1 MKCVMSMS
9 NEKFPL
15 ISVCMGVRY
24 RREDLSLLERS
35 IHSIQGQSY
44 SNWEFLICERDS
56 SPAAK
61 SRLSKFAQEDPRIRL
76 IDGTGTVGLAGQL
89 NRCIVEAKGDWIAR
103 MDDDDFSY
111 PQRLAAQMEY
121 LRENP
126 RVAFVGCIARLERD
140 GKLAGTRRLPPK
152 PAVRDFL
159 FVQPFLH
166 PTMLF
171 RRRALEAVGG
181 YCEESRCLG
190 CEDYDLLLRFYEA
203 GLAGGN
209 IQEPLFTYTLSSKGS
224 KKRTMALRWNEV
236 KTRYVRFR
244 ALGLLPGALPY
255 VIKPVI
261 VGLIPDL
268 VLIALKERKERLKS
282 R

>member
-1 MKCVMSMS
+1 MPTPDE
-9 NEKFPL
+9 NQPL

-24 RREDLSLLERS
+24 RREDLSLLERAIS
-35 IHSIQGQSY
+35 SIQAQTY

-56 SPAAK
+56 TPAAK
-61 SRLSKFAQEDPRIRL
+61 RRLSSFAQEDPRIRL
-76 IDGTGTVGLAGQL
+76 IDGTGTTGLAGQL
-89 NRCIVEAKGDWIAR
+89 NRCLAEARGDWIAR

-126 RVAFVGCIARLERD
+126 QVAFVGCIARLERD
-140 GKLAGTRRLPPK
+140 GKPAGIRRLPAK
-152 PAVRDFL
+152 PTVRDFL

-166 PTMLF
+166 PTLLF
-171 RRRALEAVGG
+171 RREALKAAGG
-181 YCEESRCLG
+181 YCEKPRCLG
-190 CEDYDLLLRFYEA
+190 CEDYDLLLRLYEA
-203 GLAGGN
+203 GLMGEN
-209 IQEPLFTYTLSSKGS
+209 IQDPLFTYTLPPKGS

-261 VGLIPDL
+261 VGLLPEKA
-268 VLIALKERKERLKS
+268 LIEAKRRIGIGG
-282 R
+282 